1 MSLFK
6 ILVLTNKFQLIKISL
21 FSKLW
26 LRQMVIQKRNHQ
38 HHTHLRGASF
48 LGFIMFWTFSFSYF
62 TALKYVINILMN
74 QKWTYLSRRRQLYQV
89 LASYFGRLNLALSS
103 RTFNEK

>member
-1 MSLFK
+1 
-6 ILVLTNKFQLIKISL
+6 
-21 FSKLW
+21 
-26 LRQMVIQKRNHQ
+26 MVIQKKNHQ

-74 QKWTYLSRRRQLYQV
+74 QKWTYLSRRRQLYQE
-89 LASYFGRLNLALSS
+89 LASYYGRLNLVLSS
-103 RTFNEK
+103 QTFQRKVRTWVRLCSSSNHNRLLYMTNITQ

>member
-1 MSLFK
+1 
-6 ILVLTNKFQLIKISL
+6 
-21 FSKLW
+21 
-26 LRQMVIQKRNHQ
+26 MVIRKRNHLY
-38 HHTHLRGASF
+38 HTHLAIGASF

-62 TALKYVINILMN
+62 TVLKYVINILMN

-103 RTFNEK
+103 RTFQRKVRTWVRLCSSSNHSPV